1 MGHTGG
7 RLHGGT
13 QTSKHR
19 VLVID
24 DDRALADVVAESLE
38 HVDDELEVVS
48 TTEPERALT
57 RLERD
62 GFDCLI
68 TDYEMPGVDGLAL
81 AAADDTDTPFIVFT
95 NRREGDIAA
104 DARERGGKY
113 LRKRTGSDQYHRLA
127 AMVHEQ
133 ATDD

>member
-1 MGHTGG
+1 MT
-7 RLHGGT
+7 
-13 QTSKHR
+13 TSECSYR

-38 HVDDELEVVS
+38 HVDDDLAVES

-57 RLERD
+57 RLERE
-62 GFDCLI
+62 GFDCLV

-81 AAADDTDTPFIVFT
+81 VAADSTNTPFVVFT
-95 NRREGDIAA
+95 NRRDGDIAA

-113 LRKRTGSDQYHRLA
+113 LRKRTGTDQYHRLA

-133 ATDD
+133 VAGD

>member
-1 MGHTGG
+1 MNGEP
-7 RLHGGT
+7 
-13 QTSKHR
+13 QTTEDSYR

-24 DDRALADVVAESLE
+24 DDRALANVVAESLE
-38 HVDDELEVVS
+38 HVDDELDVES

-62 GFDCLI
+62 GFDCLV

-81 AAADDTDTPFIVFT
+81 AAADSTDTPFVVFT
-95 NRREGDIAA
+95 NRRDGDIAA
-104 DARERGGKY
+104 DARDRGGKY
-113 LRKRTGSDQYHRLA
+113 LRKRTGTDQYHRLA

-133 ATDD
+133 VADD